1 MSSSSSSSSTR
12 LELASDLFTEE
23 LVVHLLQSEEAL
35 RKSLAV
41 HELYRGVRHRQVA
54 GIFPNEF
61 LPVDK
66 AVDAMEKSYHLRRTE
81 TYVLEDDL
89 QRLVLLLHG
98 VSDMRLRLQ
107 IDAKTPTDWTLSD
120 PTTKLSVQ
128 EHLNSDALL
137 KQWRDLMLT
146 YVLRPAVKQA
156 AFYLKNNIMVPG
168 YQVGDAID
176 TSIPLYIFSQ
186 GGVEDQSNSLCTIQG
201 LLQMAHA
208 AGKRRLVLLAGSIT

>member
-1 MSSSSSSSSTR
+1 MSSSSAR
-12 LELASDLFTEE
+12 LELAGDLFSEE
-23 LVVHLLQSEEAL
+23 LVIHLLQSEEAL

-41 HELYRGVRHRQVA
+41 QELYRGVRQRQEA
-54 GIFPNEF
+54 GLFPGE
-61 LPVDK
+61 LLAVDK
-66 AVDAMEKSYHLRRTE
+66 IVNALEKSYHLRRTE

-89 QRLVLLLHG
+89 QRLVLLMHG
-98 VSDMRLRLQ
+98 VSDIRLRLQ

-120 PTTKLSVQ
+120 PTAEPLVQ
-128 EHLNSDALL
+128 EHLHSDALL

-146 YVLRPAVKQA
+146 YVQRPAVKQA

-176 TSIPLYIFSQ
+176 TSIPLYTYSL
-186 GGVEDQSNSLCTIQG
+186 GGVEDKSNTLCTIQG
-201 LLQMAHA
+201 LLQLAHA